1 MAAQLAYNASWDN
14 ISPSGSLQLLAV
26 IDAQDYD
33 FEWHRIKM
41 LMIMA
46 GILSDKITVINKV
59 IPLIPYY
66 QNIKG

>member
-1 MAAQLAYNASWDN
+1 
-14 ISPSGSLQLLAV
+14 
-26 IDAQDYD
+26 
-33 FEWHRIKM
+33 M

-46 GILSDKITVINKV
+46 GILSDKITVISKV